1 MTFGVRR
8 LTAAALL
15 VLGVAVTSG
24 CNTVEGFGEDL
35 EALGGAMSSKAGS
48 GGQGQEEDTSP
59 SEGE

>member
-15 VLGVAVTSG
+15 VLVLAATSG

-48 GGQGQEEDTSP
+48 GGEGQDEDTDA